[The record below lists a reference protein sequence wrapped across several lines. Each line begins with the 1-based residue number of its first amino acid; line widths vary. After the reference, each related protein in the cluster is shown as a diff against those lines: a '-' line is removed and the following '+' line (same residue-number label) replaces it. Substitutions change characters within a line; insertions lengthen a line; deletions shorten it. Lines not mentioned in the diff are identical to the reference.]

1 MGWPTGLA
9 IYFIIWWTVLFA
21 ILPIGLRSQAD
32 DNDIVDGTP
41 ASAPSHFSFGK
52 TALWT
57 SAVSL
62 LVFALF
68 YWVTEIL
75 GVGPASF
82 PNFLPRVS

>member
-32 DNDIVDGTP
+32 DNRVVDGTP
-41 ASAPSHFSFGK
+41 ESAPSRFSFAR
-52 TALWT
+52 TAALT
-57 SAVSL
+57 SMVSL
-62 LVFALF
+62 GVFALF
-68 YWVTEIL
+68 YGVTEVL

-82 PNFLPRVS
+82 PNFLPNAQ